1 MRKTRNNLKIHQE
14 NKLEYYFKLPYTFVI
29 TPEESGGFFVK
40 IEELPGCMSQGKTM
54 EEAIR
59 NIEEAKRIWLK
70 TALERKIEIPL
81 PDSMRDYSGKF
92 LVRLPVSLHKRI
104 AKLAKKEGVSINQMV
119 LSLLS
124 EKITILEITDIVKTT
139 IWELKTN
146 LKESYYYN
154 TGTMVSEASSPYEVK
169 FPKGQWSIEEN
180 IRS

>member
-1 MRKTRNNLKIHQE
+1 MRKTRNDLKIHQE
-14 NKLEYYFKLPYTFVI
+14 NKLEYYIKLPYTFVI
-29 TPEESGGFFVK
+29 TPEESGGFFAK

-70 TALERKIEIPL
+70 AALERKIEIPL
-81 PDSMRDYSGKF
+81 PDSMREYSGKF

-124 EKITILEITDIVKTT
+124 ERITILEIVDIVKTT

-154 TGTMVSEASSPYEVK
+154 ASAMISEAIALYEVK
-169 FPKGQWSIEEN
+169 LPKGQWSIEEN
-180 IRS
+180 IKS